1 MSTVFIC
8 CKMIEKEFKKAYA
21 DIGSKNTVY
30 WLDAGLHSNPV
41 HLHTSL
47 QNTLDSL
54 PEDVDRVIMAYG
66 LCGKAAIGLKTRN
79 FDMIM
84 PKTDD
89 CIALLLGS
97 NDEKK
102 NNKSTIFVTDTWIS
116 GERSMLNE
124 YNYLLNRYGQQKGDR
139 IFKRQFM
146 HYTTLGVLDTGC
158 YNIDDVIAET
168 KEFSDM
174 LSLSTK
180 VIPTTYNYLESLINF
195 KYEPDDFDD
204 SKYLYVEKNSEV
216 SEGDF
221 FNFYTN

>member
-21 DIGSKNTVY
+21 DIGSTNTVY
-30 WLDAGLHSNPV
+30 WLDAGLHSNPDN
-41 HLHTSL
+41 LRTSL

-54 PEDVDRVIMAYG
+54 PKDVDRVIMAYG
-66 LCGKAAIGLKTRN
+66 LCGKAVIGLKTHD

-97 NDEKK
+97 NNEKK
-102 NNKSTIFVTDTWIS
+102 NNKSTIFITDSWIS

-146 HYTTLGVLDTGC
+146 HYNTLGVLDTGC

-168 KEFSDM
+168 KEFSAM

-195 KYEPDDFDD
+195 KYEHDAFD
-204 SKYLYVEKNSEV
+204 SNKYLYIDKNSEIF
-216 SEGDF
+216 ERDF
-221 FNFYTN
+221 FDFYT